1 MEGISVEEFRLLE
14 AKAETGA
21 ISAAE
26 SKLLEPYLARRAVL
40 LASGM
45 GSRLAPI
52 TINTPKPLVNVNG
65 RRIITTLLDALLA
78 AGVEDIIVVTG
89 YLKEEFDLLKREYPS
104 IRLVE
109 NPRYSTTNNIS
120 SACRALEADPDAFKN
135 AYVFESDL
143 FLKNPQLIRK
153 YRYESCYMGV
163 KVGQTPDWCFD
174 VRDGYIRDLHKGGRN
189 CHHMFGISYW
199 TAEDGGKLA
208 RDLPE
213 CFAEEGNRQRFW
225 DDVPCVLR
233 SERYRIRI
241 QECSF
246 DDIAEIDSF
255 EELQEI
261 DPRYQIR

>member
-1 MEGISVEEFRLLE
+1 MKGLLFEEFSRLE
-14 AKAETGA
+14 AEAEAGM
-21 ISAAE
+21 ISAKGLE
-26 SKLLEPYLARRAVL
+26 LLEPYRARRAVL
-40 LASGM
+40 LASGI
-45 GSRLAPI
+45 GSRMVPI

-65 RRIITTLLDALLA
+65 RRIIATLLDALLA

-89 YLKEEFDLLKREYPS
+89 YLKDEFELLRRDYPS

-143 FLKNPQLIRK
+143 LLKNPRLIK
-153 YRYESCYMGV
+153 QYRYESCYMGV

-174 VRDGYIRDLHKGGRN
+174 VSGGYIRDLHKGGQD

-199 TAEDGGKLA
+199 TSEDGGKLA

-233 SERYRIRI
+233 GERYRIRI

-261 DPRYQIR
+261 DPRYRVR